1 MKIWT
6 LMLKDKPV
14 KRFVVHEGESI
25 TIGRTDEADVTLDNP
40 GISRIHAVIE
50 LEKDRDYIT
59 DKGSTNG
66 TRINGRKIKG
76 RTCVRKKDKIKVGK
90 FDMIAG
96 ALGIKLSSEHS
107 QSVGMGTD
115 FETIYAPSKK

>member
-25 TIGRTDEADVTLDNP
+25 TIGRADEADVTLDNLN
-40 GISRIHAVIE
+40 ISRIHAVIE

-59 DKGSTNG
+59 DKGSANG
-66 TRINGRKIKG
+66 TWVNGRKIKG
-76 RTCVRKKDKIKVGK
+76 RTCIRSKDKIKVGK
-90 FDMIAG
+90 FDMVAG
-96 ALGIKLSSEHS
+96 AVGIKLSSEQS
-107 QSVGMGTD
+107 QSVGMGTNPS
-115 FETIYAPSKK
+115 TIFAPTKK